1 MGTKRFIVLTAVF
14 SILALPVFS
23 PAAEK
28 GHDMDMGEKIFSGK
42 VGPWAG
48 EARLVDMK
56 AQMEKSGVSVKTA
69 DRLAG

>member
-1 MGTKRFIVLTAVF
+1 MGTKRFMVWVAAF

-28 GHDMDMGEKIFSGK
+28 GHGMDMGEKIFSGK
-42 VGPWAG
+42 VGPWTA

-56 AQMEKSGVSVKTA
+56 A
-69 DRLAG
+69 